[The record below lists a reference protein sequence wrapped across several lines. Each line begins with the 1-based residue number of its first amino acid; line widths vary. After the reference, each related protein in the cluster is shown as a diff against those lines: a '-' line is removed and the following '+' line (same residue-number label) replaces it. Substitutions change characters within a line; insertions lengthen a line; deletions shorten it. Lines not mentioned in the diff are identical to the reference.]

1 SPVLAGAPQSGGAEA
16 APVAA
21 PAIEAPKLVEFAEAA
36 YPAQAEQERREATVL
51 LRLSLDAQG
60 AVTEAEVLQSAS
72 YGFDEA
78 ARDAALRFRFEPA
91 KRNGVPMPSRIAYS
105 YEFRL
110 PQPAETS
117 VAQQTPGQ
125 GVPAATGDAASPTR
139 SNAAGDASTQG
150 AGAAPTRTRSPQAPT
165 SAETAHRPSAD
176 ATNNG
181 THPQAAGAARP
192 PADVPDAAS
201 TDSTQATSTP
211 AAASDVST
219 QDSTETVEAAP
230 DPDTIE
236 AIEVTVEGESEAQRL
251 RESAEAVRVID
262 TEQLQRE
269 AVDLGQALAR
279 TEGIGVRRAGGL
291 GSRSRFS
298 LAGLTDEQIRF
309 FIDGVPLE
317 LAGYGPEFANVPV
330 NFVQRMEVYQGVV
343 PVRFGADSLGGA
355 VQIVTTE
362 EVRGTRAAASYEI
375 GSFDTHRLT
384 LSGRHLHEP
393 TGLFVRAS
401 GFFDSTP
408 NDYRVDVEVPD
419 DLGRLVPRNL
429 PRFHDAF
436 RAGGGAVEAGFVER
450 PWARRLLLR
459 AFANTTAKEIQHDV
473 TMETPYGD
481 VDSGSASAGATL
493 RFEQAYESG
502 LTADAVGGYVF
513 RRSHFTD
520 VGTCAYDWFGR
531 CIQQLPQ
538 PGEIESRAVERVV
551 RQNTGFV
558 RANVGWTLSPDHV
571 FRLAFAPTWVGR
583 SGEDRALQSRGEVD
597 PLTGAR
603 SILSLVTGLEYEH
616 DALDG
621 RLENIAF
628 LKDYLQLSRADL
640 LLPNNT
646 FQPADQDIHHL
657 GVGDSLRFRLSQA
670 LIAKASYEWASR
682 LPRPDELFGDGIL
695 YGENLLLKPERSH
708 NLNLELALSLPD
720 TSAGELRGSVLGF
733 GRLVDDFIQPVGREG
748 YFTYQN
754 VIEARSLGVSGAAG
768 WTSPGRLVSLD
779 GNATFQDF
787 RNTSTEGPFAQF
799 EGQRLP
805 NRPHLLANGSARFH
819 WTEVASPRDEL
830 SLSWH
835 TRYIHSFFRAWE
847 QLGQGASKQSIDA
860 QLLHSLALTYVTRTS
875 RATLSWT
882 VDVQNLTDV
891 SAFDFMG
898 VQRPGRTVA
907 AKLIAEL

>member
-1 SPVLAGAPQSGGAEA
+1 MITIFTINHPANAGTRARVGGSTLLALLTGLLISGPVLASAPQVEGAEKPPA
-16 APVAA
+16 SASPA
-21 PAIEAPKLVEFAEAA
+21 PAIEAPKLLEFVEAA
-36 YPAQAEQERREATVL
+36 YPAQAERERREATVV
-51 LRLSLDAQG
+51 LRLTLDAQG
-60 AVTEAEVLQSAS
+60 AVTEAEVLEPA
-72 YGFDEA
+72 GPDFDEA
-78 ARDAALRFRFEPA
+78 ARAAALRFRFEPA

-110 PQPAETS
+110 PPPVAAPSDKPAS
-117 VAQQTPGQ
+117 ASAPVAAPSE
-125 GVPAATGDAASPTR
+125 PSAASVPERTPEQQEPT
-139 SNAAGDASTQG
+139 TTVET
-150 AGAAPTRTRSPQAPT
+150 APTPAP
-165 SAETAHRPSAD
+165 
-176 ATNNG
+176 G
-181 THPQAAGAARP
+181 
-192 PADVPDAAS
+192 PDAAN
-201 TDSTQATSTP
+201 
-211 AAASDVST
+211 V
-219 QDSTETVEAAP
+219 
-230 DPDTIE
+230 E

-251 RESAEAVRVID
+251 RESAEAVRVIE

-330 NFVQRMEVYQGVV
+330 NFVQRMEIYQGVV

-362 EVRGTRAAASYEI
+362 EVRGSRAAASYEI

-419 DLGRLVPRNL
+419 DLGRLVPRTL

-459 AFANTTAKEIQHDV
+459 AFANTTSKEIQHDV

-481 VDSGSASAGATL
+481 VDSGSSSAGATL
-493 RFEQAYESG
+493 RFENAYGSG

-531 CIQQLPQ
+531 CIQTLPQ

-551 RQNTGFV
+551 HQHTGFA

-571 FRLAFAPTWVGR
+571 FRLAIAPTWVAR
-583 SGEDRALQSRGEVD
+583 SGEDRALRARGEVD
-597 PLTGAR
+597 PLTGDR
-603 SILSLVTGLEYEH
+603 SIFSLVTGLEYEH
-616 DALDG
+616 DALGG

-640 LLPNNT
+640 LLPSNT

-670 LIAKASYEWASR
+670 LRAKASYEWASR

-695 YGENLLLKPERSH
+695 YGENLLLRPERSH

-720 TSAGELRGSVLGF
+720 TAAGEFRGSVLGF

-768 WTSPGRLVSLD
+768 WTSPGRLLSLD

-787 RNTSTEGPFAQF
+787 RNTSTEGPFAEF

-805 NRPHLLANGSARFH
+805 NRPHLLANGSARLQ
-819 WTEVASPRDEL
+819 WTGVASPRDEL
-830 SLSWH
+830 SLGWH
-835 TRYIHSFFRAWE
+835 SRYIHSFFRGWE
-847 QLGQGASKQSIDA
+847 RLGQGDSKQTIDA

-882 VDVQNLTDV
+882 VDVQNLTDA
-891 SAFDFMG
+891 SSFDFLG

-907 AKLIAEL
+907 AKLVAEL